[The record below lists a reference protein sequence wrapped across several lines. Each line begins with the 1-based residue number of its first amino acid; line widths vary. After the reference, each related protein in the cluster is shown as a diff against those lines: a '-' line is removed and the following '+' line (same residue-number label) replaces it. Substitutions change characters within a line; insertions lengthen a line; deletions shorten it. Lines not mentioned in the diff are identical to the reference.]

1 PSTRASMLATR
12 RVPRPERLA
21 VQLRA
26 PQRRSEIMRTF
37 PCLRLFAAC
46 LLGSSLLLS
55 VVHAD
60 LKLSAPFDGPARFA
74 RVSPADFIHLR
85 AELRPDLKARSLE
98 GRVVHRLAPRVDDL
112 RTVTL
117 DAVKMS
123 VLSVASSSTSA
134 SSAAHELSHRVFDDR
149 YEIVYEP
156 TPGTVEE
163 DEISVNNRANR
174 W

>member
-1 PSTRASMLATR
+1 ELASSGPDLVLGRRRLRRARLTPSTRASMLATR

-85 AELRPDLKARSLE
+85 AE
-98 GRVVHRLAPRVDDL
+98 
-112 RTVTL
+112 
-117 DAVKMS
+117 
-123 VLSVASSSTSA
+123 
-134 SSAAHELSHRVFDDR
+134 
-149 YEIVYEP
+149 
-156 TPGTVEE
+156 
-163 DEISVNNRANR
+163 
-174 W
+174 